1 MEFAVELLSKLLVRR
16 KIAVSSPGLAL
27 TAQDL
32 LESASYQALCRIR
45 GMRPLSRCSKISVP
59 AADPD
64 TISDS
69 CTFLPVSS
77 GHFPRPS
84 AIIGSISIGYHER

>member
-32 LESASYQALCRIR
+32 LESASYQPCA
-45 GMRPLSRCSKISVP
+45 GSVVYYRM
-59 AADPD
+59 
-64 TISDS
+64 I
-69 CTFLPVSS
+69 
-77 GHFPRPS
+77 PS
-84 AIIGSISIGYHER
+84 PT